1 MFFSLHTYTEQFAFV
16 VQISLWS
23 VMVQSKQALA
33 IEHLSKAARS
43 LSDLSVRVKDERKGR
58 TNAETA
64 LKEGR

>member
-1 MFFSLHTYTEQFAFV
+1 MFFSSHTYTEQFAFV

-33 IEHLSKAARS
+33 IEHLSKAAGC
-43 LSDLSVRVKDERKGR
+43 LSDQSVRVKDERKGR